1 MAASPVATVDRPFD
15 PDGWTGR
22 SDLDSA
28 GDTTR
33 YHQRITPWTGDAETG
48 IGLIGFACD
57 EGVRRNGGRPGAA
70 EGPLA
75 IRRALANLAV
85 HHATPVYDCGD
96 IVCVGDALEA
106 AQLRLAAAVCGI
118 AGRPALPVV
127 LGGGHEVAY
136 GTWLGIADARP
147 GAHLLIVNLD
157 AHFDLRAG
165 GAATSGTPFRQIADE
180 CRLRRIP
187 FSYVCL
193 GISRPSNTLA
203 LFSRAAALDV
213 EFWRDEEL
221 HWQALSSVDDRLQQR
236 IAACDGVYLSI
247 DLDVLPGEKAPG
259 VSAPAARGVS
269 LGIVEHLA
277 ATVANSGKLL
287 GADIAELNP
296 ELDRDTLTA
305 RVAAR
310 LVDAIVMAAQ
320 VSNPGSAKSGSAKL
334 GSER

>member
-1 MAASPVATVDRPFD
+1 MAASAVASVDRPFD
-15 PDGWTGR
+15 PGWWTGR
-22 SDLDSA
+22 SDQDGA

-33 YHQRITPWTGDAETG
+33 YHERVSPWTGDSRAG

-57 EGVRRNGGRPGAA
+57 EGVRRNGGRTGAA
-70 EGPLA
+70 DGPA
-75 IRRALANLAV
+75 AFRRALANLAV
-85 HHATPVYDCGD
+85 HHGAPVYDCGD
-96 IVCVGDALEA
+96 VACAGGALEA

-118 AGRPALPVV
+118 AGRTALPIV

-147 GAHLLIVNLD
+147 GAHLLIVNFD

-165 GAATSGTPFRQIADE
+165 REATSGTPFRQIAEE
-180 CRLRRIP
+180 CGRRRIP

-193 GISRPSNTLA
+193 GISRPSNTAA
-203 LFSRAAALDV
+203 LFSRAAALNV

-221 HWQALSSVDDRLQQR
+221 HRQALSSVDDRLQQR
-236 IAACDGVYLSI
+236 IAACDGVYLTI

-269 LGIVEHLA
+269 LDIVEHLA
-277 ATVANSGKLL
+277 ATVAKSGKLL

-296 ELDRDTLTA
+296 AFDRDTLTA

-310 LVDAIVMAAQ
+310 LVDGIVMAAH
-320 VSNPGSAKSGSAKL
+320 PPI
-334 GSER
+334 

>member
-1 MAASPVATVDRPFD
+1 MAAPPVASVDRPFD
-15 PDGWTGR
+15 PDWWTGR
-22 SDLDSA
+22 SDPDGA

-33 YHQRITPWTGDAETG
+33 YHQRVAPWTGDARAG
-48 IGLIGFACD
+48 VGLIGFACD
-57 EGVRRNGGRPGAA
+57 EGVRRNGGRTGAA

-75 IRRALANLAV
+75 IRRAFANLAV
-85 HHATPVYDCGD
+85 HHAAPVYDCGD
-96 IVCVGDALEA
+96 IACAGNALEA

-118 AGRPALPVV
+118 AGRTALPIV

-147 GAHLLIVNLD
+147 GAHVLIVNLD

-165 GAATSGTPFRQIADE
+165 RVATSGTPFRQIAEE
-180 CRLRRIP
+180 CSRRRIP

-193 GISRPSNTLA
+193 GISRPSNTAA

-213 EFWRDEEL
+213 EFWRDDEL
-221 HWQALSSVDDRLQQR
+221 HWHALSSVDDRLQQR
-236 IAACDGVYLSI
+236 IAACDGVYLTI

-269 LGIVEHLA
+269 LDIVEHLA
-277 ATVANSGKLL
+277 ATVAKSGKLL

-296 ELDRDTLTA
+296 ALDRDTLTA

-310 LVDAIVMAAQ
+310 LVDAIVIAAQ
-320 VSNPGSAKSGSAKL
+320 PSKL